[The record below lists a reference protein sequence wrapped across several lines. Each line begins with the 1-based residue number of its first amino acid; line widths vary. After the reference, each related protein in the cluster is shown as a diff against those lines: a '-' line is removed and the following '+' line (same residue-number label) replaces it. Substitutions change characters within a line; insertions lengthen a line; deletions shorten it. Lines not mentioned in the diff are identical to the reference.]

1 MLCLGFRTMAVARR
15 VALTN
20 RELKEVFHNKV
31 DFEEECYAL
40 TPRQSEEMK
49 QVRLQHIKKIED
61 VDIHKSTSDA
71 GFDTIVRDLQRQY
84 KFDDTVAQ
92 TLRNTKG
99 SGARCKV
106 CRMYSFDHG
115 KVDIVYGVFA
125 AARVAYNEYDLIVA
139 YYHNS
144 FDAYRVD
151 GKPITEGVLENQQRL
166 QALKYFRSEAKGL
179 LRQ

>member
-1 MLCLGFRTMAVARR
+1 MAV
-15 VALTN
+15 VSKSQEVL
-20 RELKEVFHNKV
+20 EVFHRKV
-31 DFEEECYAL
+31 DAEEEYHAL
-40 TPRQSEEMK
+40 TPRQSEE
-49 QVRLQHIKKIED
+49 LKKIKMNHVNQYESFDTFRD
-61 VDIHKSTSDA
+61 VDDES
-71 GFDTIVRDLQRQY
+71 FDKYIVRDLQSQY
-84 KFDDTVAQ
+84 KFNDTVAQ

-166 QALKYFRSEAKGL
+166 QALKYFRSDVY
-179 LRQ
+179 